1 MNNFHPTTNLVLD
14 IEFNN
19 KHCGGYGESRKGKYV
34 THYTYTKRKTKSISK
49 NIVTIPY
56 DAYQLI
62 DIAKN
67 LLFKAN
73 TLIEQDC
80 NISDIADL
88 EPII

>member
-1 MNNFHPTTNLVLD
+1 MNNFHPTTNLVIDL
-14 IEFNN
+14 EFNYKYN
-19 KHCGGYGESRKGKYV
+19 GAYGESRKGKHI
-34 THYTYTKRKTKSISK
+34 THYTYTKRKSKSINK

-73 TLIEQDC
+73 CLIKQDC
-80 NISDIADL
+80 NISDISELDDK
-88 EPII
+88 I